1 MSEKDLQEY
10 LSKEFQGEDSF
21 LENIIFPIF
30 DESNYQTAY
39 RLPVLEGDDSLKALA
54 ARSGIQEVILYGT
67 VSIGH
72 IIIQIFEVT
81 VQDHVQM
88 SRNRVTIQQIIR
100 RIMETYSSAFI
111 IFHYEDN
118 WQLDWRFSYCQK
130 DAKDMT
136 EAKRYTFLL
145 GPNQSCRTAAQN
157 FMKLMGKGSSIQRE
171 EIVAAF
177 DVEALSDEFF
187 AKYYGYYADF
197 VEYITGKRIVKENG
211 EWVEVK
217 KRDPHPQIYEDFE
230 RNDKAVR
237 DYIKRTLGR
246 IVFLH
251 FLQKKGWMGVEP
263 NKKWGDGDL
272 QFMQK
277 LYECASEEQKD
288 DFLDSVLEP
297 LFDKAL
303 DTMPDNEQCLFDT
316 KVRALPNGG
325 VLRFPYLNGGLFERD
340 AFDKIPTKFPRDM
353 FEGFFK
359 FLSEYNF
366 TIDENDPDDAE
377 VGVDP
382 EMLGQ
387 IFENLLEDNKFKG
400 AYYTKKEVVQYMA
413 KEALIAY
420 LQTDCEDLEK
430 KERVRK
436 FVTTYDSSDLNDEE
450 NTEIKKNLKRIK
462 VCDPAIGSG
471 AYPMGVLKEIFR
483 CRLAIEDF
491 SAERYADVKRHIIQ
505 NNIYGV
511 DIEQGAVE
519 IARLRFWLSLVV
531 DEVEPVLL
539 PNLDYKIVTGNSLI
553 TTFNGQYVNLEKN
566 KNNTD
571 DFFLQ
576 QMKNKLASK
585 KNDLFMLSGDEK
597 YKCMIE
603 IKILILDMLVIQ
615 LTGENKGKRDS
626 KMSVGN
632 LFEENSAVAAV
643 DDDKVAQLVSPEQ
656 QAMIEEVEALRA
668 LLTNVGIGLKERSQI
683 IVPFFD
689 WKLMFSEI
697 FQNGGFDIV
706 LGNPPYISAPNQL
719 QDNVLNKQRDSIRK
733 SGRYSTLNE
742 KWDLYVPFMELG
754 VQLLKDDGIF
764 TMIVPYPLTNQ
775 KYGKKLRRFFCEEN
789 RLIEVV
795 DAKGYKLF
803 KNATVENCIPLI
815 RKSNFTN
822 SVIIAHYHDDKT
834 ISKDYSLDTEKL
846 VLDSNTY
853 VWNLT
858 QEARNTNRYENMHVL
873 GDYCYI
879 SKGMVLHSEEG
890 LFTKDD
896 LISKTKDSIHSREY
910 VEAKDISRY
919 AVERVKY
926 LEYGTERCPSKLS
939 RPTFPELYDRNKI
952 IMNCLGGLNSTIGNS
967 LLHNHSLYCAVL
979 WKDLKGVEN
988 KSISNSIKKYSSMDR
1003 EEMESLS
1010 NNVDLRYL
1018 LGIMNSSYTTVLLTN
1033 LRGGDYHIY
1042 PEHIRNIPIP
1052 IAPKELQNS
1061 ISELVDRILYEKKAN
1076 PNADISPFD
1085 LQIDILIYHLYG
1097 LTFEEVLIA
1106 DPQIPITKIEYDNY
1120 Q

>member
-54 ARSGIQEVILYGT
+54 ARCGIQEVILYGT

-1018 LGIMNSSYTTVLLTN
+1018 LGIMNSSYTKVLLTN

-1052 IAPKELQNS
+1052 IAPKEQQNS